1 MDKFN
6 PQYVKNKI
14 DQNIDKL
21 MSLNCISDECKIQ
34 LKKLK
39 DTVTRIVSD
48 EIKQFDSF
56 EQEYETP
63 LEEEQSIN
71 KFTFSMIHLI
81 TYLKELLQL
90 HEVLISK
97 QISKTDK
104 LTQIN
109 RSISNISCPDD
120 ILTEPITDVF
130 GNIDNIDDDEY

>member
-97 QISKTDK
+97 QISK
-104 LTQIN
+104 QIN
-109 RSISNISCPDD
+109 
-120 ILTEPITDVF
+120 
-130 GNIDNIDDDEY
+130 